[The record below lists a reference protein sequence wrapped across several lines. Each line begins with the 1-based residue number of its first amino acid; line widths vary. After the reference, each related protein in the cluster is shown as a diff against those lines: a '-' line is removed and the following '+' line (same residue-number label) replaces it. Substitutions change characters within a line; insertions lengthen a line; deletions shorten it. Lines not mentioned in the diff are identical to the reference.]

1 MELSTYAV
9 QGKLQG
15 RKQYQQAGH
24 KFQRV
29 WGGIST
35 HCPDRG
41 IQRWRADRQ
50 LPATGAEGKGEP
62 LLVETRLPFRVMEML
77 RHETEAAGAERHA
90 TARFKTVNFTL
101 WKFHL
106 NKKVFNNRNTYH
118 PKKKKCLSIIVSW
131 KSLGAPMPGC

>member
-1 MELSTYAV
+1 M
-9 QGKLQG
+9 
-15 RKQYQQAGH
+15 
-24 KFQRV
+24 
-29 WGGIST
+29 
-35 HCPDRG
+35 
-41 IQRWRADRQ
+41 
-50 LPATGAEGKGEP
+50 
-62 LLVETRLPFRVMEML
+62 ETRLPFRVMEML

-118 PKKKKCLSIIVSW
+118 PKKKKKCLSIIVSW